1 VVNFAFAN
9 VAEVHASREL
19 GKPWWLIPWI

>member
-1 VVNFAFAN
+1 VVNFAN
-9 VAEVHASREL
+9 VAEVQDASREL